1 MILLDNISKIYNS
14 SKPNEFMALDSI
26 NLNVKENEIIILKG
40 VSGSGKST
48 ILSII
53 GAMTRPT
60 NGSVIVNNE
69 SIAKLPD
76 IHASAFRSKTIGFI
90 FQSFNLFDDFSVY
103 ENIYLPL
110 LNQSYSIKQID
121 QKVKKA
127 MSLANIIHKEN
138 QIASTLSGGEK
149 QRVAI
154 ARALV
159 NEPEVI
165 LCDEPTASLDKQNS
179 LEFIKILEEFK
190 KLGKTVVIATHD
202 LLFDNL
208 DFIDKIINIENGK
221 IVE

>member
-1 MILLDNISKIYNS
+1 MISLDNISKIYNS

-26 NLNVKENEIIILKG
+26 NLHVKENEIIILKG

-76 IHASAFRSKTIGFI
+76 VYASAFRSKTIGFI
-90 FQSFNLFDDFSVY
+90 FQSFNLFDDFSVH
-103 ENIYLPL
+103 ENISLPL
-110 LNQSYSIKQID
+110 LNQSYSLKQID

-138 QIASTLSGGEK
+138 QVASTLSGGEK

-159 NEPEVI
+159 NDPKVI

-208 DFIDKIINIENGK
+208 EFIDKIINIENGK